1 MCFRRIWSTR
11 PFLVLYVP
19 LFFPPQFSGLSF
31 SFPLGCYCFPFF
43 LSSPLFIAYALLWRC
58 FIPPSPLYVS
68 VRFGFLARF
77 PESLIFELS
86 VVNAVKV
93 SSFSFF
99 SGVVMEVDGVGWS
112 SSDGLGGTEVLF
124 HFSSRCFISTTLTAD
139 PGNC

>member
-1 MCFRRIWSTR
+1 MIGVYHIFRII
-11 PFLVLYVP
+11 VLRSIVSH
-19 LFFPPQFSGLSF
+19 FF
-31 SFPLGCYCFPFF
+31 
-43 LSSPLFIAYALLWRC
+43 

-99 SGVVMEVDGVGWS
+99 SGAVMEVDGVGWS
-112 SSDGLGGTEVLF
+112 SRDGLSGTEVLF
-124 HFSSRCFISTTLTAD
+124 HFS
-139 PGNC
+139 